1 MESSSNETK
10 NQERYISNQDTMETF
25 MASVYGMKL
34 CKFHDFF
41 VVYSEYKMLVAFK
54 VSYSLTSEWR

>member
-41 VVYSEYKMLVAFK
+41 IVHSEYKMLVAFK
-54 VSYSLTSEWR
+54 VS